1 MQVLLL
7 LSTTSA
13 GYFVLFCFVLFCFFF
28 CVFFLLLGFC
38 VFWFDVACRFG

>member
-13 GYFVLFCFVLFCFFF
+13 GYFVLFCFVLFFF
-28 CVFFLLLGFC
+28 CVFFVVGFLC
-38 VFWFDVACRFG
+38 VLVRCGL